1 MGFRKEQ
8 RPVVEKRGGRKG
20 GAVLVSTAASTA
32 LAPRGIIALQTTST
46 GAPVVYTLNRAP
58 KRNDEF
64 FIMADKNAS
73 SSVAPFHINAA
84 SGTFIG
90 SSSQEMLTLARAGA
104 GAHLIAFST
113 IRWGVVGLSQQ
124 DSSGNLSTST

>member
-1 MGFRKEQ
+1 MGLNKNQ
-8 RPVVEKRGGRKG
+8 RPQLVKRGTRLSGIR
-20 GAVLVSTAASTA
+20 VSTAASTA
-32 LAPRGIIALQTTST
+32 LDPRGVIALQTTST
-46 GAPVVYTLNRAP
+46 GGPVVYTLNRAP
-58 KRNDEF
+58 KPGDEF
-64 FIMADKNAS
+64 RVIADKNAS

-90 SSSQEMLTLARAGA
+90 SSSEEMLTLARAGA

-113 IRWGVVGLSQQ
+113 IRWGVFGLSQP